1 MTSPLRA
8 GYGPPVPA
16 FAEELLSRF
25 RWIGGHADV
34 LGLLS
39 DANFLERS
47 IAALAE
53 PFEREGVTKVA
64 GVEARGFVFGPAV
77 AMRLGAGFVPVRKPG
92 SIHPGPKAVH
102 VSDPDWRGRN
112 LAYELQRAALTSGDR
127 VLLADD
133 WAETGSQA
141 LAARALIEEC
151 GATWAGASLLVDQLQ
166 DEVRERLA
174 PVRAV
179 VLSEQLPP
187 NSGWATRWQ

>member
-1 MTSPLRA
+1 M
-8 GYGPPVPA
+8 PA

-39 DANFLERS
+39 DAGFLARS
-47 IAALAE
+47 VTALAE
-53 PFEREGVTKVA
+53 PFEDAGVTKVA

-77 AMRLGAGFVPVRKPG
+77 ALRLGAGFVPVRRPG
-92 SIHPGPKAVH
+92 SVHPGAKAVRM
-102 VSDPDWRGRN
+102 SEPDWRGRS
-112 LAYELQRAALTSGDR
+112 LAYELQRAAVSEGDR
-127 VLLADD
+127 VLLVDD

-141 LAARALIEEC
+141 VAARALIEEC
-151 GATWAGASLLVDQLQ
+151 GGAWAGLSLLVDQLR
-166 DEVRERLA
+166 DEVRGRLA

-187 NSGWATRWQ
+187 NPGWATRWQ